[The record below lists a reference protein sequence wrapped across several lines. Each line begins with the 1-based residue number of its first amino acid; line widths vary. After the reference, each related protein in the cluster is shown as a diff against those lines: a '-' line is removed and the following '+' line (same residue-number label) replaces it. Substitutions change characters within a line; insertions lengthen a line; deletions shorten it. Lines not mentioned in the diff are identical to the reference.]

1 MSGFLSVNKQ
11 TENKFLNMYHME
23 AMDSNQKS
31 FDYYFASRKERE
43 DLVCEKTE
51 SQLKPDGVLIYAVLK
66 DNPEKIVMIKQYRY
80 PLGRKIM
87 ELPAGLIDQGEDAV
101 SAAIRELKEETGMTL
116 EPFMGGNPVFSK
128 PFFSA
133 QGLTDE
139 CCSTVFGYAVGESSE
154 KNQEETEDIQVMI
167 LEKEQVKEMLNTE
180 QFSMRSAYLLMNFLQ
195 SDPANPFS
203 FLQI

>member
-1 MSGFLSVNKQ
+1 MSGFTSVKKQ
-11 TENKFLNMYHME
+11 TQNRYLNMYHME
-23 AMDSNQKS
+23 ALDSNQKN

-43 DLVCEKTE
+43 DLVCDKT
-51 SQLKPDGVLIYAVLK
+51 QKNLKPDGVLIYAILK
-66 DNPEKIVMIKQYRY
+66 DDPEKIVMIKQYRY

-87 ELPAGLIDQGEDAV
+87 ELPAGLIDGEEDAL
-101 SAAIRELKEETGMTL
+101 SAAIRELKEETGFVL
-116 EPFMGGNPVFSK
+116 EPFLEGNPVFSK

-154 KNQEETEDIQVMI
+154 NHQEETEDIQVMVLDKKQI
-167 LEKEQVKEMLNTE
+167 KELLKTE